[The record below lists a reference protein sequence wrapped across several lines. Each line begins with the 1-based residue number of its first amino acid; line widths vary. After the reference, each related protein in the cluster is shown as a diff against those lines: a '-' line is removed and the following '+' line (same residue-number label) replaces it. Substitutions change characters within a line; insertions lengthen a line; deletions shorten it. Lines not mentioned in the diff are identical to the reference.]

1 MASGMNEEQIRK
13 DKPIEEGYNPR
24 PLIFVAVALAIVG
37 FFFFI
42 SHRYFSLARPIDG
55 SVWGEFGDFIGGVI
69 GTIIAY
75 ISIRLLVATLN
86 TQTYGNAITK
96 EAADLSSS
104 ESKLQRLNANF
115 QMLLGLYQKALANF
129 DTASQEA
136 EARGGLLYLKSK
148 KDAIIGAF
156 NNIEDNYGLRN
167 QAAIKCFND
176 FYIEN
181 RQVAS
186 IYFRII
192 YRILELV
199 FQADIDTEDKA
210 KYAKMLRC
218 QLSEEEL
225 FFIRYNAMTPNG
237 ANMRKYLNQF
247 NMMKH
252 LPELSILE
260 FKCRDKQGILPKDK
274 SQMISSLIGLRKDL
288 IKRDKYSPNHPIT
301 PLLSNYEMNSVMSE
315 DRHRFEFSIKR
326 PSVNLPADLN
336 QNESFNKFTFEELK
350 SFILDFITEL
360 FTCYNFCEYQS
371 ATEIDLNDESI
382 AENGVDIIKIIVSSR
397 GPQKKLYLYI
407 DLFSKPTEEYDS

>member
-1 MASGMNEEQIRK
+1 MASGMNEENVNKEQY
-13 DKPIEEGYNPR
+13 EERYNPR
-24 PLIFVAVALAIVG
+24 PLILVAVFLAILG

-42 SHRYFSLARPIDG
+42 SHRYFSLAKPIDG

-86 TQTYGNAITK
+86 TQALGNIIAK
-96 EAADLSSS
+96 ETADRSLY
-104 ESKLQRLNANF
+104 ETKLQRLNTNF
-115 QMLLGLYQKALANF
+115 QMMLEQYRKTLDKFNANDGNQNAIKGLEF
-129 DTASQEA
+129 
-136 EARGGLLYLKSK
+136 LKRRMNEITE
-148 KDAIIGAF
+148 DF
-156 NNIEDNYGLRN
+156 NNDNENYHVRN
-167 QAAIKCFND
+167 TEAVKAFND
-176 FYIEN
+176 FYIDN
-181 RQVAS
+181 RPVAS
-186 IYFRII
+186 VYFRII
-192 YRILELV
+192 YRLLELIFTSPIESEDQAV
-199 FQADIDTEDKA
+199 F
-210 KYAKMLRC
+210 AKMLRC

-260 FKCRDKQGILPKDK
+260 FKCRDKQGLLPKDK

-301 PLLSNYEMNSVMSE
+301 PLLPNYETNSVMSE

-336 QNESFNKFTFEELK
+336 QNESFNKLTFEELK
-350 SFILDFITEL
+350 SFFLDFITEL

-371 ATEIDLNDESI
+371 ATDIDLNDESI
-382 AENGVDIIKIIVSSR
+382 AENGVDTIKIIVSSR

>member
-1 MASGMNEEQIRK
+1 MASGMNEENLN
-13 DKPIEEGYNPR
+13 EEQYEERYNPR
-24 PLIFVAVALAIVG
+24 PLILVAVFLAILG

-42 SHRYFSLARPIDG
+42 SHRYFSLAKPIDG
-55 SVWGEFGDFIGGVI
+55 AVWGEFGDFIGGVI

-86 TQTYGNAITK
+86 TQALGNIIAK
-96 EAADLSSS
+96 ETANRNLY
-104 ESKLQRLNANF
+104 ETKLQRLNTNF
-115 QMLLGLYQKALANF
+115 QMMLEQYKKTLDKFNANDRNQNAPKGL
-129 DTASQEA
+129 D
-136 EARGGLLYLKSK
+136 YLKK
-148 KDAIIGAF
+148 RVKGIYNRYNCNDENYHVRNTDAIKA
-156 NNIEDNYGLRN
+156 
-167 QAAIKCFND
+167 FND
-176 FYIEN
+176 FYIAN
-181 RQVAS
+181 RAVAS
-186 IYFRII
+186 VYFRII
-192 YRILELV
+192 YRLLELIFTSTIESEDQAV
-199 FQADIDTEDKA
+199 F
-210 KYAKMLRC
+210 AKMLRC
-218 QLSEEEL
+218 LLSEEEL

-252 LPELSILE
+252 LSELSILE
-260 FKCRDKQGILPKDK
+260 FKYRDKQGILSKDK

-336 QNESFNKFTFEELK
+336 HNESFNKFTFEEFK

-371 ATEIDLNDESI
+371 TTEIDLNDESI
-382 AENGVDIIKIIVSSR
+382 AENGVDTIKIIVSSR
-397 GPQKKLYLYI
+397 GQQKKLYLYI

>member
-1 MASGMNEEQIRK
+1 MKDEQIRK
-13 DKPIEEGYNPR
+13 DKLIEERYNPR
-24 PLIFVAVALAIVG
+24 PLILVAVALATVG

-86 TQTYGNAITK
+86 TQAYGNAITK
-96 EAADLSSS
+96 DAADLSLA

-129 DTASQEA
+129 NTASQEH
-136 EARGGLLYLKSK
+136 ETHEGLLYLKSK

-156 NNIEDNYGLRN
+156 DNTEDNYGLRN
-167 QAAIKCFND
+167 KSAIKCFND

-186 IYFRII
+186 VYFRII
-192 YRILELV
+192 YRMLELI
-199 FQADIDTEDKA
+199 FEADIDTEDKA

-225 FFIRYNAMTPNG
+225 FFIRYNAMTYNG
-237 ANMRKYLNQF
+237 ANMRKYLNQY

-252 LPELSILE
+252 LPEVALLE
-260 FKCRDKQGILPKDK
+260 FKKHAKAALTSADT
-274 SQMISSLIGLRKDL
+274 SQMISSLIGLRKEL
-288 IKRDKYSPNHPIT
+288 IKRDKWAPNSSIT
-301 PLLSNYEMNSVMSE
+301 PIHEGYTIECSMNAE
-315 DRHRFEFSIKR
+315 RNLYTLTLKR
-326 PSVNLPADLN
+326 ASVNLPVN
-336 QNESFNKFTFEELK
+336 NKESFDKLTLDEL
-350 SFILDFITEL
+350 SYFIHDFIIEL
-360 FTCYNFCEYQS
+360 FTCYNFCTYQS
-371 ATEIDLNDESI
+371 FEDITVNATPGS
-382 AENGVDIIKIIVSSR
+382 ENGQDTIVVTVAPVDS
-397 GPQKKLYLYI
+397 QKKLHLYI
-407 DLFSKPTEEYDS
+407 DRDPQTSEEYDI

>member
-1 MASGMNEEQIRK
+1 MNEEQIRK

-37 FFFFI
+37 FSFFI

-136 EARGGLLYLKSK
+136 EAHGGLLYLKSK

-186 IYFRII
+186 VYFRII

-225 FFIRYNAMTPNG
+225 FFIRYNAMTSNG
-237 ANMRKYLNQF
+237 ANMRKYLNQY

-252 LPELSILE
+252 LPEVELLE
-260 FKCRDKQGILPKDK
+260 FKKHANAALTSADT
-274 SQMISSLIGLRKDL
+274 SQMISSLIKLRKNL
-288 IKRDKYSPNHPIT
+288 ITRDKWEANSPIT
-301 PLLSNYEMNSVMSE
+301 PIHQGYTIESSMNAERNLYTLTM
-315 DRHRFEFSIKR
+315 RRA
-326 PSVNLPADLN
+326 SVNLPSEIN
-336 QNESFNKFTFEELK
+336 NKVSFDKLSLEELTR
-350 SFILDFITEL
+350 FMYDFAIEL
-360 FTCYNFCEYQS
+360 FTCYNFCEYQKIEDIRVES
-371 ATEIDLNDESI
+371 HQATENGQDTINITVTPID
-382 AENGVDIIKIIVSSR
+382 
-397 GPQKKLYLYI
+397 PQKKLHLYI
-407 DLFSKPTEEYDS
+407 DRDPETSEEDDS